1 MDDRAKKLAVGGAG
15 ALAVWAA
22 YKQIRG
28 FQRRAKASALP
39 STPEEIAHSQKS
51 SRGRINAVFVE
62 ELRDLLSIVLPSLY
76 CKESLLL
83 ALHTC
88 ALVFRTFLSIQ
99 VASLDGKIVK
109 TIVDRDQNAFIKRIA
124 QWLLLAIPATYTNS
138 MIRFLESK
146 LAIAFRTKLTMHL
159 YELYMDRDTYYR
171 VENLDN
177 RLANADQCLTED
189 VSRFCGT
196 LAHLHSQVSKPA
208 LDVVLMTCQ
217 LFALNASIQETRRQQ
232 VTTSVLPA
240 LLASVTVWLTAR
252 VLKFVSPPFGRLVAH
267 QAELEGEFRYAH
279 SRLITN
285 AEEIAFYD
293 GHQVEKAHL
302 KRAYLRLI
310 KHMNKIFKLRIF
322 YNMAEGFLMKYFWS
336 AAGLLMIAIPAFTNT
351 KASVS
356 ARTQDFIVARGLL
369 ISAADA
375 IERIM
380 SSYKELTELTG
391 YTSRVAE
398 MIRVFREVHD
408 GKYQKATV
416 SVEGE
421 KSNLSGS
428 IIRERGEVS
437 EGTYIEFDEVP
448 IVSPNGDVLV
458 EALSFVAKPGMHIL
472 ISGPNGCGKSSLFRI
487 LGGLWPACGGRLIK
501 PERGRLF
508 YIPQRP
514 YLCAGTLRQQIIYP
528 DSVEQFRAK
537 GFTDDHL
544 NEIMQWVHLRKIVR
558 REGGWD
564 SVTEWQDVLSGGEKQ
579 RVGMARI
586 FYHKPSYAILDE
598 CTSAVSIDVE
608 GFMYNKAKEL
618 GITLLTVTHRPSLWK
633 YHDHLLQFDG
643 QGGWKFERLS
653 DAKRGT
659 LKEEKTQLEAQL
671 SGVPAMQKRLSELC
685 DLLGETSI
693 LTGAEEEEPASATY
707 EDERDE

>member
-1 MDDRAKKLAVGGAG
+1 MISITQKKLVIGGATLV
-15 ALAVWAA
+15 ALVVAIR
-22 YKQIRG
+22 QIR
-28 FQRRAKASALP
+28 RLRSTSARSEASR
-39 STPEEIAHSQKS
+39 EVQS
-51 SRGRINAVFVE
+51 SKGRINRVFLE
-62 ELRDLLSIVLPSLY
+62 ELRDLLKIVMPTLY
-76 CKESLLL
+76 CKEALLL
-83 ALHTC
+83 TLHTA

-99 VASLDGKIVK
+99 VANLDGKIVK
-109 TIVDRDQNAFIKRIA
+109 TIVDRNKTQFIKRLL

-159 YELYMDRDTYYR
+159 YKLYMDRDTYYR
-171 VENLDN
+171 VENLDS
-177 RLANADQCLTED
+177 RLANADQRLTED

-196 LAHLHSQVSKPA
+196 LAHLHSQVSKPT
-208 LDVVLMTCQ
+208 LDVVLMSIQ
-217 LFALNASIQETRRQQ
+217 LVALNVSIQEDRQNRI
-232 VTTSVLPA
+232 TTSVVPCI
-240 LLASVTVWLTAR
+240 LAGITVWLTAR
-252 VLKFVSPPFGRLVAH
+252 ALKFISPPFGRLVAQ

-285 AEEIAFYD
+285 SEEIAFYN
-293 GHQVEKAHL
+293 GHKVEKAHL
-302 KRAYLRLI
+302 KHAYLRLI

-336 AAGLLMIAIPAFTNT
+336 AAGLMMIAIPAFTNT

-356 ARTQDFIVARGLL
+356 ARTQDFITARGLL

-398 MIRVFREVHD
+398 MIKVFREVHD
-408 GKYQKATV
+408 GKYQKTMVNQDQLENASQNDTPV
-416 SVEGE
+416 
-421 KSNLSGS
+421 
-428 IIRERGEVS
+428 IYQRGQVTEDS
-437 EGTYIEFDEVP
+437 FIQFDKVP

-458 EALSFVAKPGMHIL
+458 HELSFTAQPGMHIL

-487 LGGLWPACGGRLIK
+487 LGGLWPACGGRLVK

-514 YLCAGTLRQQIIYP
+514 YLCVGSLREQIIYP
-528 DSVEQFRAK
+528 DSLEDFHAR
-537 GFTDDHL
+537 GMTDEDL
-544 NEIMQWVHLRKIVR
+544 NEIMQWVYLRKIVR

-564 SVTEWQDVLSGGEKQ
+564 AVNDWQDVLSGGEKQ

-586 FYHKPSYAILDE
+586 FYHRPSFAILDE

-643 QGGWKFERLS
+643 QGGWKFEQLS
-653 DAKRGT
+653 QSTRGT
-659 LKEEKTQLEAQL
+659 LKEEKTQLESQL
-671 SGVPAMQKRLSELC
+671 SGVPAMQKRLQELC
-685 DLLGETSI
+685 VLLGEESV
-693 LTGAEEEEPASATY
+693 LTNPDEELVVSNSDDEEDDADAF
-707 EDERDE
+707 